1 VAVPATTEKGL
12 ELGALE
18 VTVTRRDEGDAETD
32 LGWGEEYTDTETVR
46 CPKCDKDVDV
56 EVTVSVERPTVA
68 RMDAVFEALRRK
80 GIDIGRPFVIHVDQI
95 TGITTARQE
104 AWSGE

>member
-1 VAVPATTEKGL
+1 VPATTEKGL

-18 VTVTRRDEGDAETD
+18 VTVMRYR
-32 LGWGEEYTDTETVR
+32 GWGHDYMG
-46 CPKCDKDVDV
+46 
-56 EVTVSVERPTVA
+56 
-68 RMDAVFEALRRK
+68 MDAVFEALRRK

-104 AWSGE
+104 AWTGE